1 MKIVDRLRQQTNA
14 TSTATVMLGSSVV
27 GFRTVAQAI
36 SDGDLAVGDEI
47 AMCVESGT
55 SWEISRYRVDSAT
68 QLTRL
73 EVLSSWTG
81 GDAVMFPGGGKEIFC
96 TVPAEYLQG
105 VPVSALQAM
114 ASVSDTTRLL
124 AMNAAGELLT
134 VTAAVLKAYM
144 GGTSA
149 PVDNS
154 PTLSGASGA
163 ATGANSAS
171 GSVTTNEAG
180 GTLYWLFSTAST
192 ATAAQVKAGSSKA
205 VTASGVQNVSAS
217 GLTASTQYYL
227 HFLHRDSAGQDSA
240 VVTALPF
247 TTQAAGTP
255 SPTVTSV
262 TISPKAVALAG
273 GATQQFTG
281 TAAGTN
287 SPPQT
292 FTFETNLGTVD
303 ANTGAYVAAA
313 GTSSEQTAIVTMRST
328 LDPTKLDTATVTIA
342 AAAASPV
349 TAANVTDAAPS
360 DIILTFGEA
369 IDTAALPAASTFSVT
384 PVATTGTAQTG
395 IVTLHE
401 VLAVAAVAG
410 QPNQL
415 KVSVRWPFWKGEQ
428 ARNLVYSPNGTND
441 LKKAGGAAIGGFTK
455 AIAVEAIVTR
465 AYTVEGAPKSGANF
479 PSTTEAAPTKMN
491 AGSDPYAGASVG
503 FYIKRTD
510 TGLAAKGVRFVWG
523 TSPTV
528 PPCSYNDLSLPIGAT
543 GNTSERAD
551 GVMQA
556 GRSGGWTDASSTS
569 ASYYSLFASS
579 SCYAR
584 GAAGTRYLWVL
595 THDGFQYCHPTPW
608 YLSAP

>member
-1 MKIVDRLRQQTNA
+1 MKFVDRLRQQTNA

-47 AMCVESGT
+47 AMCLESGT

-73 EVLSSWTG
+73 DVLSSWTG

-205 VTASGVQNVSAS
+205 VAASGVQNVSAS
-217 GLTASTQYYL
+217 GLTTSTQYYL

-240 VVTALPF
+240 VVTSLPF

-262 TISPKAVALAG
+262 TISPKTVTLAG

-313 GTSSEQTAIVTMRST
+313 GTSSAQTATVTMRST
-328 LDPTKLDTATVTIA
+328 LNPDAVDTATVTIA
-342 AAAASPV
+342 AVQTGPTMAERYIAEHSGLSG
-349 TAANVTDAAPS
+349 TSMFST
-360 DIILTFGEA
+360 LTFSGG
-369 IDTAALPAASTFSVT
+369 TAPNQYAGGSLTIKIADKDGNLPPVDSVKIGFSKSNTT
-384 PVATTGTAQTG
+384 PPPKVFSDTTGIPYSVNGGTTG
-395 IVTLHE
+395 NV
-401 VLAVAAVAG
+401 
-410 QPNQL
+410 PNSFKLL
-415 KVSVRWPFWKGEQ
+415 KRLSNQSSYP
-428 ARNLVYSPNGTND
+428 
-441 LKKAGGAAIGGFTK
+441 
-455 AIAVEAIVTR
+455 
-465 AYTVEGAPKSGANF
+465 AYHNI
-479 PSTTEAAPTKMN
+479 
-491 AGSDPYAGASVG
+491 D
-503 FYIKRTD
+503 
-510 TGLAAKGVRFVWG
+510 
-523 TSPTV
+523 
-528 PPCSYNDLSLPIGAT
+528 GAT
-543 GNTSERAD
+543 IY
-551 GVMQA
+551 M
-556 GRSGGWTDASSTS
+556 GGT
-569 ASYYSLFASS
+569 
-579 SCYAR
+579 
-584 GAAGTRYLWVL
+584 AGTQYPWLFFS
-595 THDGFQYCHPTPW
+595 DGSIKVYDDGGRGFAGVVV
-608 YLSAP
+608 S